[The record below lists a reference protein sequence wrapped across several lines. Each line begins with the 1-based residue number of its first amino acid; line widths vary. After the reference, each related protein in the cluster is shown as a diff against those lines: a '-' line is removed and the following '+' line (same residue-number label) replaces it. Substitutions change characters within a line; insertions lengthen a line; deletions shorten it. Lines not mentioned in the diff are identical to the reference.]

1 MSTDNQTGTAQQA
14 DPRPAPAKR
23 GAIETN
29 GINVIAEDERKGS
42 SVGLFWPWCA
52 ANISVLAVSYGA
64 FVLGFGISLTQALV
78 ATVVGAVVSFFLVGL
93 VSIAGKRGSAPTL
106 VLSRAA
112 FGRVGNGLPGLVS
125 YVLLVGWETVLVSLA
140 TLATATVFDRLG
152 WSSGDS
158 TKVVAFVVV
167 AAVIVAAGVLG
178 FDAIMRIQLWLTI
191 ALIIVTAVYVGLTFD
206 EIDLDVAQALP
217 DGPTTAVIGA
227 TVLVL
232 TGFGVGW
239 VNAAADYSRYLPRT
253 VRTSGVVFWP
263 TFGGS
268 LPVVVLVSY
277 GLLLCA
283 SNADLAAEI
292 GANPIGALTTI
303 LPDWFLVPFALVA
316 VGGLVSGAILDI
328 YSSGLTLLALG
339 LRAPRWAAALLDGV
353 LMILGTIYIVWIADD
368 FLSVFIAFLI
378 ILGVPM
384 TAWCGIFLADLL
396 MRRYPYDDGALF
408 SRTGSTDDG
417 GTGYGLVRWESVLLL
432 VAATAV
438 GWGLVIDTTGAAENL
453 DWLGYLLEP
462 MGLGGRE
469 GEWAYANLGVPVAL
483 VVGFLGYLLLGAP
496 AVRRQEHEQV
506 VAGVKAETQG

>member
-1 MSTDNQTGTAQQA
+1 MSADTA
-14 DPRPAPAKR
+14 PETREVGRRPL
-23 GAIETN
+23 AIETN
-29 GINVIAEDERKGS
+29 GVNVIDESERQGS
-42 SVGLFWPWCA
+42 SRSLFWPWCA

-64 FVLGFGISLTQALV
+64 FVLGFGIGLTQALV
-78 ATVVGAVVSFFLVGL
+78 ATVVGTVASFLLVGL

-125 YVLLVGWETVLVSLA
+125 YLLLVGWETVLVSLA

-152 WSSGDS
+152 WASGDS

-167 AAVIVAAGVLG
+167 AAIIVAAGVLG
-178 FDAIMRIQLWLTI
+178 YHAIMRIQKWLTL
-191 ALIIVTAVYVGLTFD
+191 ALIAATAIYVALTID
-206 EIDLDVAQALP
+206 EIDLAAAQDLP

-239 VNAAADYSRYLPRT
+239 VNSAADYSRYLPRNAGT
-253 VRTSGVVFWP
+253 TGVVFWP

-268 LPVVVLVSY
+268 LPVVLLVAY
-277 GLLLCA
+277 GVLLCA
-283 SNADLAAEI
+283 DDPELAAAI
-292 GANPIGALTTI
+292 GADPIGALTTL
-303 LPDWFLVPFALVA
+303 LPTWFLLPFALVA

-339 LRAPRWAAALLDGV
+339 VRIPRWTAAGLDGV
-353 LMILGTIYIVWIADD
+353 LMILGTIYIVWIADN

-384 TAWCGIFLADLL
+384 AAWCGIFLSDMF
-396 MRRYPYDDGALF
+396 MRRYPYDDRALF
-408 SRTGSTDDG
+408 ADTETG
-417 GTGYGLVRWESVLLL
+417 GYGKVRWESVLLMAL
-432 VAATAV
+432 ATAI
-438 GWGLVIDTTGAAENL
+438 GWGLVIDTTGAGKGL

-462 MGLGGRE
+462 LGLGGRD
-469 GEWAYANLGVPVAL
+469 GEWAYANLGVPAAL
-483 VVGFLGYLLLGAP
+483 VIGFVGYLLVGMR

-506 VAGVKAETQG
+506 VAGVRAEAGSGSAG